1 MMKSVKVGLFGLAM
15 SVIGAVAFPAQNAH
29 AQSDSIADGKS
40 PICIASYAACIA
52 GANGNAVVIAACQMQ
67 YALCK

>member
-15 SVIGAVAFPAQNAH
+15 SVIGAVALPAQDAH
-29 AQSDSIADGKS
+29 AQGDSSPNGKS

-52 GANGNAVVIAACQMQ
+52 GANGNAAALAVCQMQ

>member
-1 MMKSVKVGLFGLAM
+1 MTKALKVGFFGLAM

-29 AQSDSIADGKS
+29 AQSGLSSDGKS

-52 GANGNAVVIAACQMQ
+52 GANGNAAAIAVCQMQ

>member
-29 AQSDSIADGKS
+29 AQSDLSSDGKS
-40 PICIASYAACIA
+40 PICIARYTACLA
-52 GANGNAVVIAACQMQ
+52 GANGNAAVIAACQVQ
-67 YALCK
+67 YALCN